1 MGRKKGSKNKPR
13 VDKANIDPLNDT
25 PVQSNVVPI
34 IANTKTEVKV
44 KTRKD
49 NLPADLFGVLTKT
62 VYGTPIAIVGICG
75 SKGYCDLMVIPNY
88 KERISKTTINSK
100 SVIRPKFDD
109 PEIEKEFEDIQFYV
123 APVLP
128 ETVTQSPDT
137 VTEVPMAI
145 TSSPDSTTLGEA
157 SK

>member
-1 MGRKKGSKNKPR
+1 MSRPKDSKNKPK

-25 PVQSNVVPI
+25 PVQNNVVPNQ
-34 IANTKTEVKV
+34 AVVNTKVKV
-44 KTRKD
+44 KPRKD

-88 KERISKTTINSK
+88 KDRILKTTINSK
-100 SVIRPKFDD
+100 SVIRPKFDN

-123 APVLP
+123 APVMP
-128 ETVTQSPDT
+128 EKTVQPES
-137 VTEVPMAI
+137 
-145 TSSPDSTTLGEA
+145 
-157 SK
+157 